1 MKPKG
6 YHILE
11 VIIMKKFMD
20 KPITWG
26 GYLKLAG
33 IGMVISL
40 IISAISWF
48 WVIHPRWYSDFIDNI
63 KRRKER

>member
-1 MKPKG
+1 MKLKG

-33 IGMVISL
+33 IGTVISL
-40 IISAISWF
+40 IISVISWF
-48 WVIHPRWYSDFIDNI
+48 WVSRPRW
-63 KRRKER
+63 

>member
-1 MKPKG
+1 MKLKG

-33 IGMVISL
+33 IGTVISL

-48 WVIHPRWYSDFIDNI
+48 WVSRPRWWSDFIDNI